1 LPALETSAT
10 ACSANVVTG
19 FEFPRTQTQQK
30 PRPVIAETSLP
41 VTIFA
46 SLEMPGS
53 ANVVTGFEFPR
64 TQTQQKPRP
73 VIAETSLPVTI
84 FASLETSATGC

>member
-1 LPALETSAT
+1 MAG
-10 ACSANVVTG
+10 SANVVTG
-19 FEFPRTQTQQK
+19 FEFPRTRTLREWSR
-30 PRPVIAETSLP
+30 PRCAETSLP